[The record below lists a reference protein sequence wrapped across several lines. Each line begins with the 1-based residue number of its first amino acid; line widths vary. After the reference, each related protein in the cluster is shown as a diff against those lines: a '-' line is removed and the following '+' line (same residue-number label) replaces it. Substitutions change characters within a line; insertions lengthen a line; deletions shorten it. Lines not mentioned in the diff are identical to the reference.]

1 MPQLPETPTLNDYQ
15 TYVVALEIE
24 RGFSDQGPIDKCLL
38 LGEEVGELFK
48 AVRKAEG
55 LVVDA
60 NSHVGEI
67 GHELAD
73 VFVYLCAL
81 ANRYDVDL
89 ETAFRAKEAI
99 NKTRVWRGPGDG
111 LSGGRDPA
119 IAEPGPARR

>member
-1 MPQLPETPTLNDYQ
+1 VPELSEAPTLRAYQ
-15 TYVVALEIE
+15 TYVTELEIE

-55 LVVDA
+55 LVIDA

-81 ANRYDVDL
+81 ANRYGVDL

-99 NKTRVWRGPGDG
+99 NERRLWTRRGASAVPQ
-111 LSGGRDPA
+111 P
-119 IAEPGPARR
+119 

>member
-1 MPQLPETPTLNDYQ
+1 MPELSEAPTLKAYQ
-15 TYVVALEIE
+15 AYVIELEAE

-55 LVVDA
+55 LVIDA
-60 NSHVGEI
+60 NSHVGDI

-81 ANRYDVDL
+81 ANRYGVDL
-89 ETAFRAKEAI
+89 EAAFRAKEAI
-99 NKTRVWRGPGDG
+99 NETRVWA
-111 LSGGRDPA
+111 GRAAP
-119 IAEPGPARR
+119 